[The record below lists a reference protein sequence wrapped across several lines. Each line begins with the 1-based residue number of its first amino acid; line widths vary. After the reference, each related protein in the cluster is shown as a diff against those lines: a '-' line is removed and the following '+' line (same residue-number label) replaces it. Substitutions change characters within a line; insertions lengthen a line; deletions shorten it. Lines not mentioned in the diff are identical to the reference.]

1 MRQLFTVSGELA
13 IDDPN
18 GKWVKRAGVQVYLH
32 YCHSKKH
39 AYVDPAIADK
49 CCAPVCNE
57 AKEVKHAV

>member
-32 YCHSKKH
+32 YCCSKKH
-39 AYVDPAIADK
+39 GYVDPMLADR
-49 CCAPVCNE
+49 CC
-57 AKEVKHAV
+57 K